1 MMTHVSSLC
10 ISFTYRIL
18 RLSFLGADYLHLDV
32 MDGHFVPEIT
42 FGPALVK
49 CLRANLDK
57 RTTPPAFFDMHMM
70 VENPEKVSALRSE
83 I

>member
-1 MMTHVSSLC
+1 MTHVSDLSASLTEF
-10 ISFTYRIL
+10 SGHHV
-18 RLSFLGADYLHLDV
+18 LGADYLHLDV

-70 VENPEKVSALRSE
+70 VENPEKVSELKK
-83 I
+83 